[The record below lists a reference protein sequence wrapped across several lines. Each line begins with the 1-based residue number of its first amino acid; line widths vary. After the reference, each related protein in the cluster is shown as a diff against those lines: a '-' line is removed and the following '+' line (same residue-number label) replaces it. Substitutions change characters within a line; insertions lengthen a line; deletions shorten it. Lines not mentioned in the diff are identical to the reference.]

1 LLSLENV
8 IPVARRHLHFVCQ
21 TEKRGSPLRPYGW
34 TKTVRAKMFTAEI
47 AEDTGKKDIGEENP
61 RLLPPFSSLR
71 GLCELCGEHLDFG
84 R

>member
-1 LLSLENV
+1 
-8 IPVARRHLHFVCQ
+8 
-21 TEKRGSPLRPYGW
+21 
-34 TKTVRAKMFTAEI
+34 MFTAEI